1 MHVAANMVMEDAG
14 TLPIAASAAI
24 PLSGAFPG
32 YAAFSSVAAVGDTV
46 HYLVRGVDIVGRPTG
61 QWEAGR
67 GTLAK
72 IGAAWILKRDTVAA
86 NSLGTVEK
94 ISFDS
99 GEKLV
104 QLAQLAPTN
113 DQIRADLQEGLGL
126 AMSGMVAEFAGS
138 GAPAGWLETGP
149 GKLGNRVQHAALF
162 ARLQTVFGAG
172 DGATTFGLPP
182 TSASKPNHI
191 ACIKL

>member
-1 MHVAANMVMEDAG
+1 MHVAANMVMENAG
-14 TLPIAASAAI
+14 SAPIGAADAI
-24 PLSGAFPG
+24 PLTGAFPG
-32 YAAFSSVAAVGDTV
+32 YASFSSVAAAGDTV

-67 GTLAK
+67 GTLVK
-72 IGAAWILKRDTVAA
+72 TGAAWSLQRSIVAA
-86 NSLGTVEK
+86 NSAGTLAKLSLE
-94 ISFDS
+94 S
-99 GEKLV
+99 GDKLV

-113 DQIRADLQEGLGL
+113 DQIRADLQQGLGL
-126 AMSGMVAEFAGS
+126 AITGMAAEFAGA
-138 GAPAGWLETGP
+138 GVPAGWLETGP

-162 ARLQTVFGAG
+162 ARVQTVFGAG